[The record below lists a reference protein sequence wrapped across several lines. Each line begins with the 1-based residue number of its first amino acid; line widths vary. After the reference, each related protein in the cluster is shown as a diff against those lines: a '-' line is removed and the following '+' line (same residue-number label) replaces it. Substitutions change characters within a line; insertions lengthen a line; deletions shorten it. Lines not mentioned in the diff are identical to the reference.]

1 MTKEEELKILEKN
14 KEHTAREVLIETA
27 TRLFSIHGLEGTSTR
42 DIAKDSGLNISLISY
57 YFGGKEGLYK
67 AVLSSYADRTS
78 NKMNALFSQV
88 SEADLNRDSF
98 KAIMRAFVR
107 EVVISRFQ
115 EGDVNKILEREMM
128 DGLPFAREIFENNFS
143 QIVRG
148 IVRLY
153 ELGQE
158 RKFIRAD
165 LNPYVLFFS
174 LIHANDMFMN
184 MSQCQTSLQ
193 VHMIKIPEQMDQ
205 YIEQMYFIFVEGV
218 II

>member
-1 MTKEEELKILEKN
+1 MTKEEELKIFEKN

-78 NKMNALFSQV
+78 HKVNALFSQV

-98 KAIMRAFVR
+98 KTIMRAFVR
-107 EVVISRFQ
+107 EVVTSRFQ

>member
-1 MTKEEELKILEKN
+1 MTKEEELKIFEKN
-14 KEHTAREVLIETA
+14 KEQTAREILIETA

-78 NKMNALFSQV
+78 HKVNALFSQV

-98 KAIMRAFVR
+98 KTIMRAFVR
-107 EVVISRFQ
+107 EVVTSRFQ

>member
-78 NKMNALFSQV
+78 HKVNALFSQV

-98 KAIMRAFVR
+98 KTIMRAFVR
-107 EVVISRFQ
+107 EVVTSRFQ

-128 DGLPFAREIFENNFS
+128 DGLPFAREIFENN
-143 QIVRG
+143 
-148 IVRLY
+148 
-153 ELGQE
+153 
-158 RKFIRAD
+158 
-165 LNPYVLFFS
+165 
-174 LIHANDMFMN
+174 
-184 MSQCQTSLQ
+184 
-193 VHMIKIPEQMDQ
+193 
-205 YIEQMYFIFVEGV
+205 
-218 II
+218 

>member
-1 MTKEEELKILEKN
+1 MTKEEELKIFEKN

-67 AVLSSYADRTS
+67 AVLSSYADRAS
-78 NKMNALFSQV
+78 NKFNAIFSQV
-88 SEADLNRDSF
+88 SEANLNRDSF
-98 KAIMRAFVR
+98 KTIMRAFVR
-107 EVVISRFQ
+107 EVVTSRFL

-128 DGLPFAREIFENNFS
+128 DGLPFAKEIFENNFS

>member
-78 NKMNALFSQV
+78 HKVNALFSQV

-98 KAIMRAFVR
+98 KTIMRAFVR
-107 EVVISRFQ
+107 EVVTSRFQ

>member
-1 MTKEEELKILEKN
+1 MTKEEELKIFEKN
-14 KEHTAREVLIETA
+14 KEQTAREVLIETA

-78 NKMNALFSQV
+78 HKVNALFSQV

-98 KAIMRAFVR
+98 KTIMRAFVR
-107 EVVISRFQ
+107 EVVTSRFQ